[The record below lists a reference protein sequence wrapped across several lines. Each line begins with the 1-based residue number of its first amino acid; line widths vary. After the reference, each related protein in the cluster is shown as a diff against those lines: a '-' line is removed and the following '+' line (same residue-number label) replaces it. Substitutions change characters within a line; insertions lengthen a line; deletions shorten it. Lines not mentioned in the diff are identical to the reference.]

1 MINGIVN
8 IYKEKGYTS
17 HDVVA
22 VLRKVVGQKK
32 IGHTGTLDPD
42 ATGVLPVCLGRA
54 TKVCE
59 LLTDHDK
66 TYEALLLLGKTTDTQ
81 DISGEVL
88 EEKNPAHLT
97 EEEVRSCIESFIGEY
112 DQVPPMYSALKVNGK
127 KLYELAREGK
137 TVERKSRRVQIHGI
151 RILEMNLPH
160 VRMEVDC
167 SKGTYIRTLCHDIGE
182 KLQVGGC
189 MEELERTKVGR
200 FLKEDA
206 VTLDEVRQKMEQ
218 GEGAEL
224 FTPLDQIFAELPA
237 VTVTDAK
244 AWMSYNGNDLPERF
258 LLEKEEWTDGQEVR
272 VYDSRK
278 NFIGLYQY
286 RAPKKLFHIKKMF
299 LDPEAEKIEKSSTNK
314 TDMQYIKG
322 LDAFDG
328 RNHTA
333 VTLGKFDG
341 LHRGHQK
348 LLNRIMKYAKKED
361 CDSVVCAFDM
371 DRDCLMTNEERRA
384 FLEDKVDYLIEI
396 PFTREMMEME
406 AEKFIDEILYKKLH
420 ASHIVVGTDFNFG
433 HEKRGNHQMLEKYA
447 AKYGYTVDVVEKAY
461 YKDREIS
468 STYIRELLLDGN
480 VPLANELL
488 GYPYE
493 ITSVVEHGQQL
504 GRTLGF
510 PTMNLAPQGKKILP
524 KYGVYACR
532 VLVDGVWY
540 GGVGNAGV
548 KPTVAQ
554 EKRRLFEVYVYGYE
568 GDAYGKTATVQ
579 ILEFERPETKFHSV
593 EELKDRVMKDM
604 QYGGEYLKNHP
615 LDER

>member
-66 TYEALLLLGKTTDTQ
+66 TYKALLLLGKTTDTQ

-189 MEELERTKVGR
+189 MEELERAKVGR

-244 AWMSYNGNDLPERF
+244 AWMSYNGNDLPECF

-299 LDPEAEKIEKSSTNK
+299 LDPEAEKIEK
-314 TDMQYIKG
+314 
-322 LDAFDG
+322 
-328 RNHTA
+328 
-333 VTLGKFDG
+333 
-341 LHRGHQK
+341 
-348 LLNRIMKYAKKED
+348 
-361 CDSVVCAFDM
+361 
-371 DRDCLMTNEERRA
+371 
-384 FLEDKVDYLIEI
+384 
-396 PFTREMMEME
+396 
-406 AEKFIDEILYKKLH
+406 
-420 ASHIVVGTDFNFG
+420 
-433 HEKRGNHQMLEKYA
+433 
-447 AKYGYTVDVVEKAY
+447 
-461 YKDREIS
+461 
-468 STYIRELLLDGN
+468 
-480 VPLANELL
+480 
-488 GYPYE
+488 
-493 ITSVVEHGQQL
+493 
-504 GRTLGF
+504 
-510 PTMNLAPQGKKILP
+510 
-524 KYGVYACR
+524 
-532 VLVDGVWY
+532 
-540 GGVGNAGV
+540 
-548 KPTVAQ
+548 
-554 EKRRLFEVYVYGYE
+554 
-568 GDAYGKTATVQ
+568 
-579 ILEFERPETKFHSV
+579 
-593 EELKDRVMKDM
+593 
-604 QYGGEYLKNHP
+604 
-615 LDER
+615 

>member
-66 TYEALLLLGKTTDTQ
+66 TYEALLLLGKTKDTQ

-88 EEKNPAHLT
+88 EERNPGNLT
-97 EEEVRSCIESFIGEY
+97 EEEVCSCIESFIGEY
-112 DQVPPMYSALKVNGK
+112 DQIPPMYSALKVNGK

-137 TVERKSRRVQIHGI
+137 TVERKSRKVQIHGI

-244 AWMSYNGNDLPERF
+244 AWMSYNGNDLTERF
-258 LLEKEEWTDGQEVR
+258 LLEKEAWTDGQEVR
-272 VYDSRK
+272 VYDSKK

-299 LDPEAEKIEKSSTNK
+299 LDPEAEKIEK
-314 TDMQYIKG
+314 
-322 LDAFDG
+322 
-328 RNHTA
+328 
-333 VTLGKFDG
+333 
-341 LHRGHQK
+341 
-348 LLNRIMKYAKKED
+348 
-361 CDSVVCAFDM
+361 
-371 DRDCLMTNEERRA
+371 
-384 FLEDKVDYLIEI
+384 
-396 PFTREMMEME
+396 
-406 AEKFIDEILYKKLH
+406 
-420 ASHIVVGTDFNFG
+420 
-433 HEKRGNHQMLEKYA
+433 
-447 AKYGYTVDVVEKAY
+447 
-461 YKDREIS
+461 
-468 STYIRELLLDGN
+468 
-480 VPLANELL
+480 
-488 GYPYE
+488 
-493 ITSVVEHGQQL
+493 
-504 GRTLGF
+504 
-510 PTMNLAPQGKKILP
+510 
-524 KYGVYACR
+524 
-532 VLVDGVWY
+532 
-540 GGVGNAGV
+540 
-548 KPTVAQ
+548 
-554 EKRRLFEVYVYGYE
+554 
-568 GDAYGKTATVQ
+568 
-579 ILEFERPETKFHSV
+579 
-593 EELKDRVMKDM
+593 
-604 QYGGEYLKNHP
+604 
-615 LDER
+615 

>member
-66 TYEALLLLGKTTDTQ
+66 TYEALLLLGKMTDTQ
-81 DISGEVL
+81 DMSGEVL
-88 EEKNPAHLT
+88 EERDPGDLT

-112 DQVPPMYSALKVNGK
+112 DQIPPMYSALKVNGK

-160 VRMEVDC
+160 VRMKVDC

-299 LDPEAEKIEKSSTNK
+299 LDPEAEKIEK
-314 TDMQYIKG
+314 
-322 LDAFDG
+322 
-328 RNHTA
+328 
-333 VTLGKFDG
+333 
-341 LHRGHQK
+341 
-348 LLNRIMKYAKKED
+348 
-361 CDSVVCAFDM
+361 
-371 DRDCLMTNEERRA
+371 
-384 FLEDKVDYLIEI
+384 
-396 PFTREMMEME
+396 
-406 AEKFIDEILYKKLH
+406 
-420 ASHIVVGTDFNFG
+420 
-433 HEKRGNHQMLEKYA
+433 
-447 AKYGYTVDVVEKAY
+447 
-461 YKDREIS
+461 
-468 STYIRELLLDGN
+468 
-480 VPLANELL
+480 
-488 GYPYE
+488 
-493 ITSVVEHGQQL
+493 
-504 GRTLGF
+504 
-510 PTMNLAPQGKKILP
+510 
-524 KYGVYACR
+524 
-532 VLVDGVWY
+532 
-540 GGVGNAGV
+540 
-548 KPTVAQ
+548 
-554 EKRRLFEVYVYGYE
+554 
-568 GDAYGKTATVQ
+568 
-579 ILEFERPETKFHSV
+579 
-593 EELKDRVMKDM
+593 
-604 QYGGEYLKNHP
+604 
-615 LDER
+615 